1 MADINEQVSNMYN
14 AAKQA
19 LTNDLKQDFYNA
31 AQGRVQAFRQINNS
45 ANARHAMFSGA
56 PAAGQ
61 MQYDQSKFLPG
72 IATAATQA
80 INKQTQMQEN
90 WDKYMDYIKEMND
103 QANKYNDLAG
113 ELNSKAA
120 QLSGS
125 YTQFSGN

>member
-31 AQGRVQAFRQINNS
+31 AQSRVQAFRQINNS

-80 INKQTQMQEN
+80 INKQEQMQEN
-90 WDKYMDYIKEMND
+90 WDKYMDYIKQMNE
-103 QANKYNDLAG
+103 QADKYNNLAN

-125 YTQFSGN
+125 YTSFSGQ